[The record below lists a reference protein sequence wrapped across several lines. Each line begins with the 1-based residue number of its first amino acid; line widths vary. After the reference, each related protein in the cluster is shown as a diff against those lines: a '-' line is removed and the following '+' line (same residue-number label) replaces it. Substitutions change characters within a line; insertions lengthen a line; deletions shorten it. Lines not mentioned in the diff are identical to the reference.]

1 MKRAVSVV
9 VLALGLGLVVGSPA
23 LASDSK
29 SKHSSKSSK
38 QSSQSSHSSQ
48 SSSASQSSSVDP
60 TSGVLDTGVPVG
72 QSGNSASAMAQA
84 KAMSLDTKPG
94 PAHRTVQGKV
104 VKVDG
109 QVYVMEDYEG
119 REVRMFVSQQT
130 KKFRG
135 DKKPGDSI
143 RAELTYGG
151 HANYVQ

>member
-9 VLALGLGLVVGSPA
+9 VLALGLGLVVGSPTM
-23 LASDSK
+23 ASDSK

-38 QSSQSSHSSQ
+38 QSSLSSHSSASASHP
-48 SSSASQSSSVDP
+48 SSSDP
-60 TSGVLDTGVPVG
+60 TSGVQDTGVPVG
-72 QSGNSASAMAQA
+72 QSGNSVSSMGQA

-130 KKFRG
+130 KKLRG

>member
-1 MKRAVSVV
+1 M
-9 VLALGLGLVVGSPA
+9 VLALGLGLVVGSPT
-23 LASDSK
+23 LAADSK
-29 SKHSSKSSK
+29 SRHSGKSSNHSSR
-38 QSSQSSHSSQ
+38 SSQSSHSS
-48 SSSASQSSSVDP
+48 SASSHVSSVDP
-60 TSGVLDTGVPVG
+60 TSGVQDTGVPVG
-72 QSGNSASAMAQA
+72 QSGNSASSMGQA

-119 REVRMFVSQQT
+119 REIRMFVSQQT